1 MESEVNTQEQVF
13 VSKENT
19 VGKHVTL
26 SSKRKIRI
34 VQKAKLPSN
43 GLQENYTKAKDQ
55 HLMPD
60 TQQSGLMN
68 QITGVLQLLVDIT
81 YSVHVPEDGG

>member
-13 VSKENT
+13 VSKETT

-34 VQKAKLPSN
+34 V
-43 GLQENYTKAKDQ
+43 
-55 HLMPD
+55 
-60 TQQSGLMN
+60 
-68 QITGVLQLLVDIT
+68 
-81 YSVHVPEDGG
+81 